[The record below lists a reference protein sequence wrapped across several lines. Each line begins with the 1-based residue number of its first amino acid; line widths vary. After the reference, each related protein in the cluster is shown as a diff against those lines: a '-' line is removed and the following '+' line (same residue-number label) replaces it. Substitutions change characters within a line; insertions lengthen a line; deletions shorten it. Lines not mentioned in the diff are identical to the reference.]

1 MANSCDVSAFL
12 FKVDKLHQFAER
24 AAHTQN
30 SHKITPRERKRKR
43 QEINPCPSL

>member
-12 FKVDKLHQFAER
+12 FRVDKLYQFAER

-30 SHKITPRERKRKR
+30 SHKITSKGAEAKKAGD
-43 QEINPCPSL
+43 

>member
-30 SHKITPRERKRKR
+30 SHKITPRERKRNLKK
-43 QEINPCPSL
+43 NNYGM